1 MTGTDRKAKGSLLT
15 GKVALVTGASRGIGR
30 GIALALAKEGCDVAV
45 NFVSGKA
52 GAQSVA
58 KQIKSLGRRAVI
70 VQADVSDEAQVRSM
84 RDVVHKGLGPVD
96 IIVNNAGIHQHLKF
110 WELSRKDWD
119 RVIAVNLTGP
129 FLVTKAFVDDLKAKG
144 SGRIINISSIIGN
157 IGTDHEAHYAAS
169 KAGLFGLTKSMALEL
184 APFGIMVNCLA
195 PGWIDTD
202 MTAGTSKDEA
212 GALLKKVPIKRIGMP
227 DDIARA
233 VVFLASKDTDWMT
246 GETVHVNG
254 GWGLY

>member
-1 MTGTDRKAKGSLLT
+1 MSEKGRQGKRPGLS

-30 GIALALAKEGCDVAV
+30 GIALALAREGCDVAV
-45 NFVSGKA
+45 NYSKGKA
-52 GAQSVA
+52 GAQAVA
-58 KQIKSLGRRAVI
+58 KDISGMGRKAIV
-70 VQADVSDEAQVRSM
+70 VQADVSDEAQVDSM
-84 RDVVHKGLGPVD
+84 KAAIHKVLGPID
-96 IIVNNAGIHQHLKF
+96 ILVNNAGIHQHLKF

-129 FLVTKAFVDDLKAKG
+129 FLVTKAFIDDMKARKA
-144 SGRIINISSIIGN
+144 GRVIIISSIIGL

-169 KAGLFGLTKSMALEL
+169 KAGLLGMTKSMALEL
-184 APFGIMVNCLA
+184 APYGITVNAIA

-202 MTAGTSKDEA
+202 MTAETSKQDAE
-212 GALLKKVPIKRIGMP
+212 ALLKKVPIKRIGMP